1 MGIPG
6 WLTQLSIC
14 LRLASQSQGLGIESR
29 IRLPAL
35 LPALFPKEASL
46 YLSPSLWDW
55 KTRNPIKDCFFA
67 PFPASVLA
75 RTCAPPYRRLIEQ
88 IMHVLLVKGKELMIS
103 LESSSTLGE
112 I

>member
-14 LRLASQSQGLGIESR
+14 LRLASQSQGPGIESR

-35 LPALFPKEASL
+35 FPKEASL
-46 YLSPSLWDW
+46 SLSPSLWDW